1 MPAKRC
7 YKGDML
13 DKPLLSLFAL
23 AALTPAAAL
32 LPWRPTPQR
41 DSLFWLLLVVAVAG
55 SALFAVRAFIGAW
68 DSSLGLALWLSITTT
83 LLFFALLCL
92 LSREAWRLAPLLLP
106 YLLLLGLLATVTA
119 SQQGQVRVGGLPEAW
134 LLLHISAAVATYAL
148 ATLAAVAGAAVF
160 LQERRL
166 KRKQVGGVSARLPS
180 IAVGESLQYRL
191 LLAAEVVLGADLL
204 TGWALRY
211 FAATPAMAIDH
222 KTLLSVLAF
231 LVILVLLWLQG
242 RSGLRGRRAGRV
254 VLLAY
259 LLLTLAYPGVK
270 FVTDVLLS

>member
-1 MPAKRC
+1 
-7 YKGDML
+7 ML

-23 AALTPAAAL
+23 AALAPAAAL

-119 SQQGQVRVGGLPEAW
+119 SQEGQVRVVGLPETW

-180 IAVGESLQYRL
+180 IAEGERLQYRL

-211 FAATPAMAIDH
+211 FASTPAMAIDH

-231 LVILVLLWLQG
+231 LVILILLWLQA
-242 RSGLRGRRAGRV
+242 RSGLRGRRAGRI

-270 FVTDVLLS
+270 FVTDVLIG